1 MFGLSN
7 YESRAY
13 LTLLSAGIGTAK
25 EVSNGSKIPFGRV
38 YDVLSSLENK
48 GLVDKQ
54 ESRPRKFIA
63 KEPKVALN
71 NLLAMKKAEVSSL
84 TKKAISIEEKLSSL
98 HKVMPEGSL
107 FWSVALG
114 ESAIDQYIKKV
125 SESEKEIQI
134 IINIRVAARF
144 PRKEVIKDLIKTL
157 TLLSM
162 NGVSVKVLLAGVAP
176 KTLEEQY
183 LTSIIPFFDVL
194 EKAEVR
200 HIQISTSAFDIIDKE
215 KVIMK
220 IMNPVKPDEFFA
232 LIFIWQKKLA
242 MELKE
247 KFQELWTNATDLKF
261 EIA

>member
-25 EVSNGSKIPFGRV
+25 EISDDSKIPFGRI

-48 GLVDKQ
+48 GLADKQ

-71 NLLAMKKAEVSSL
+71 NLLAMKKAEVHSL
-84 TKKAISIEEKLSSL
+84 TKKAIKIEEKLSSL
-98 HKVMPEGSL
+98 HKVIPEESL

-114 ESAIDQYIKKV
+114 ENAIDQYIKRI
-125 SESEKEIQI
+125 SETEKEIQI

-144 PRKEVIKDLIKTL
+144 PRKDVIKDLIKTL
-157 TLLSM
+157 RLLGMS
-162 NGVSVKVLLAGVAP
+162 GVLVKVLLAGVAP

-183 LTSIIPFFDVL
+183 LASIIPFFDVL
-194 EKAEVR
+194 EKAELR
-200 HIQISTSAFDIIDKE
+200 HTQISTSAFDIIDRE
-215 KVIMK
+215 KVVMK
-220 IMNPVKPDEFFA
+220 IMNPVEPDEFFA
-232 LIFIWQKKLA
+232 LIFIWQTKFA

-247 KFQELWTNATDLKF
+247 KFQELWTNATELKF
-261 EIA
+261 KIT